1 MFRQSLHLRLGEKLE
16 TDGKLE
22 FTEDEIWAEI
32 LRQKEKKAK
41 KRLKKEK
48 KEKKKKKGEK
58 KEKELE
64 SGKEEEEDIFEYFEK
79 VMSPVAEERVRSRYS
94 TQYFLIPNS
103 IAVLWIRIMLMLRI
117 REKTDPDLALGE

>member
-16 TDGKLE
+16 TEGKLE

-58 KEKELE
+58 KEEKKEKELE

-79 VMSPVAEERVRSRYS
+79 VMSPVAEDRVRSRYS
-94 TQYFLIPNS
+94 TKQCCGS
-103 IAVLWIRIMLMLRI
+103 
-117 REKTDPDLALGE
+117 ALC